1 LETSSVAMR
10 VYWPKPVM
18 LDGSWGATTGKNG
31 QLKATFYM
39 SIAPGSRALS
49 RHGNLQVGFTLKSG
63 HPHWVQSSSE
73 QP

>member
-1 LETSSVAMR
+1 MR

-39 SIAPGSRALS
+39 SLHPARERYRDTATCKWGSL
-49 RHGNLQVGFTLKSG
+49 
-63 HPHWVQSSSE
+63 
-73 QP
+73 